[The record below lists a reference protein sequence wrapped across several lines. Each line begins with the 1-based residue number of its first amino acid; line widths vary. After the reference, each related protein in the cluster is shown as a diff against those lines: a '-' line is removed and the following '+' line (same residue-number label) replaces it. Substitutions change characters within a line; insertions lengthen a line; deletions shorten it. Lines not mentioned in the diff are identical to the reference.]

1 MSKAANKTMI
11 GAFVLGAAALAI
23 LAVAVFGSGRFFKSS
38 NFYVIYFD
46 SSVKGLS
53 PGAPVLF
60 RGVQVGAVKDISL
73 EFETAELILH
83 IPVIIELYPEKAKSL
98 GPTPQFKNQLLQPMI
113 DKGLR
118 AQLVIQSIITGQ
130 LAVALD
136 FFPEK
141 PAVFLSK
148 GGSYPE
154 IPSIPSSA
162 EELQKTIS
170 EIPVKEILLRMDKA
184 LEGISKLVNSEDAE
198 ASMKSL
204 QKMLADATVVMH
216 NLNARIGP
224 LVENLED
231 TSGEIRAAAANINSA
246 MSGEQ
251 GLVRSTKRTLDN
263 ADQMIDSVRRIAD
276 DNSEVGLELS
286 SAVEEMKR
294 SMRSLRRLSDYLE
307 QHPESLIRGKK

>member
-1 MSKAANKTMI
+1 
-11 GAFVLGAAALAI
+11 
-23 LAVAVFGSGRFFKSS
+23 
-38 NFYVIYFD
+38 
-46 SSVKGLS
+46 
-53 PGAPVLF
+53 
-60 RGVQVGAVKDISL
+60 
-73 EFETAELILH
+73 
-83 IPVIIELYPEKAKSL
+83 
-98 GPTPQFKNQLLQPMI
+98 
-113 DKGLR
+113 
-118 AQLVIQSIITGQ
+118 
-130 LAVALD
+130 
-136 FFPEK
+136 
-141 PAVFLSK
+141 
-148 GGSYPE
+148 
-154 IPSIPSSA
+154 
-162 EELQKTIS
+162 
-170 EIPVKEILLRMDKA
+170 
-184 LEGISKLVNSEDAE
+184 
-198 ASMKSL
+198 MKSL